1 MVQAGGQIRHPSL
14 RLFAM
19 WHLQHLLE
27 DIGLSHYESTIYLQ
41 LLEAGEQP
49 ASVIARRT
57 NIPRSTARGTL
68 DKLTER
74 GVARKLYKRN
84 TQYYRC
90 EDPSA
95 LLRHLQDRLSDDH
108 RSTERIEATL
118 PQLRALLRRDSV
130 IPKVTYFEGPK
141 GVIEAFNHS
150 LFVEGIS
157 EILFFTSY
165 SFIRDAV
172 ILKND
177 DEFYIPLRVKKGI
190 RMRVLVG
197 KRKDLDPRK
206 KYNDPKELRE
216 RRYLPERFAMP
227 GNIHIYGNFV
237 VYFSA
242 GGSEYMA
249 VLVESAMMA
258 DTMRALFNFMWE
270 QCKGRGLAPV

>member
-1 MVQAGGQIRHPSL
+1 MH
-14 RLFAM
+14 
-19 WHLQHLLE
+19 HLQPLLE
-27 DIGLSHYESTIYLQ
+27 DIGFNHHESTIYLQ
-41 LLEAGEQP
+41 LLQAGEQP
-49 ASVIARRT
+49 ASQVARQTR
-57 NIPRSTARGTL
+57 IPRSTVRGVL
-68 DKLTER
+68 DKLCER
-74 GVARKLYKRN
+74 GVVRKLFKRN

-90 EDPSA
+90 EDPAS
-95 LLRHLQDRLSDDH
+95 LVRHLQGRIAEDRQNI
-108 RSTERIEATL
+108 ERIEGTL
-118 PQLRALLRRDSV
+118 PQLNALLRKDSV
-130 IPKVTYFEGPK
+130 IPKVKYFEGAK

-150 LFVEGIS
+150 LFVEDIE

-165 SFIRDAV
+165 SFIRNTV

-177 DEFYIPLRVKKGI
+177 DDFYIPLRVKKRI

-206 KYNDPKELRE
+206 KYNDPTELRE
-216 RRYLPERFAMP
+216 RRYIPEQYTLP

-242 GGSEYMA
+242 SESEYMA

-270 QCKGRGLAPV
+270 QCKSSPVMDTNS

>member
-1 MVQAGGQIRHPSL
+1 MR
-14 RLFAM
+14 
-19 WHLQHLLE
+19 HLQPLLE
-27 DIGLSHYESTIYLQ
+27 DIGLNHHESTIYLQ
-41 LLEAGEQP
+41 LLQTGEQP
-49 ASVIARRT
+49 ASQIARCTR
-57 NIPRSTARGTL
+57 IPRSTVRNVL
-68 DKLTER
+68 DKLCER
-74 GVARKLYKRN
+74 GIVRKLYKRN

-90 EDPSA
+90 EDPTSLIKHVQSRIA
-95 LLRHLQDRLSDDH
+95 EDQ
-108 RSTERIEATL
+108 RSIGRIEETL
-118 PQLRALLRRDSV
+118 PQLHALLRQDSV
-130 IPKVTYFEGPK
+130 IPKVKYFEGAT

-150 LFVEGIS
+150 LFVEGIE

-165 SFIRDAV
+165 SFIRNAV

-177 DEFYIPLRVKKGI
+177 DDFYIPLRIKKGI

-206 KYNDPKELRE
+206 KYNDPTELRE
-216 RRYLPERFAMP
+216 RRYIPERFALP

-242 GGSEYMA
+242 SEAEYMA

-270 QCKGRGLAPV
+270 QCKP